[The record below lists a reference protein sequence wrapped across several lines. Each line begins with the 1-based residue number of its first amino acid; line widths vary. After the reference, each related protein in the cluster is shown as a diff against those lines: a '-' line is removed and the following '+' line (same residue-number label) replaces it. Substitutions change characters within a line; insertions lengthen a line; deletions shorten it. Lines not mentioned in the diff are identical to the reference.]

1 MTSAVNAPGQTISS
15 SSRYLW
21 AAVGLL
27 GAATIAMGA
36 ALVYERAKPEPV
48 TVVAAAAPEQ
58 AALLALAPPD
68 TVESVVSV
76 PKEPVAPVEYAQ
88 AAPKSIANKPARS
101 SAVVGKTGSAQPAA
115 NTAAAPVVT
124 TTTPTP
130 TTAPA
135 QEKEWLPFPQ
145 ATAQAPK
152 VVCAVCGTVESVT
165 PIQREAAAGS
175 GVGALAGAVLG
186 GLLGNQV
193 GGGDGKTIATVIGA
207 IGGGWAGNAVEKR
220 MKKETAYQ
228 VEVRMED
235 GSTRS
240 VEQSSPPAV
249 GARVTVEG
257 GVIGPA
263 PAPEGAGSGAHPSN

>member
-1 MTSAVNAPGQTISS
+1 MTSAVNAPGQTFSS

-36 ALVYERAKPEPV
+36 ALVYERAKSVPP
-48 TVVAAAAPEQ
+48 TAVV
-58 AALLALAPPD
+58 ALAPEPASNLALTPPAKVD
-68 TVESVVSV
+68 PPVLV
-76 PKEPVAPVEYAQ
+76 PKEAVSPVVRAQ
-88 AAPKSIANKPARS
+88 AAPKVIAVKPAKTS
-101 SAVVGKTGSAQPAA
+101 ETVKKAESATPP
-115 NTAAAPVVT
+115 AAAP
-124 TTTPTP
+124 
-130 TTAPA
+130 APE
-135 QEKEWLPFPQ
+135 QEWVPLPQ
-145 ATAQAPK
+145 GTAQAPK

-175 GVGALAGAVLG
+175 GVGAVAGAVLG

-207 IGGGWAGNAVEKR
+207 IGGGWAGNTVEKR
-220 MKKETAYQ
+220 MKKETVYQ

-240 VEQSSPPAV
+240 VEQSSAPAV
-249 GARVTVEG
+249 GSRVTVEG
-257 GVIGPA
+257 NVIS
-263 PAPEGAGSGAHPSN
+263 PAPESAGSGARALN